1 MLLPVPPRARNETET
16 VLIPGLLSAE
26 EVAELHAAAAR
37 IAAQVGPLRF
47 GRKCWEQRVVR
58 IPPCNLL
65 LISEAIPAVHPRV
78 NDQAGSWE
86 LCYLHTGGAFEA
98 QMPELSAKLRA
109 AAEAA
114 DEHGVLARARKVNP
128 DLQINWRT
136 IEYHDRHATTS
147 ADEDRGLMDVGHVD
161 SGSLLTL
168 DVMLSSPGEE
178 FAGGELV
185 TLQQKEGEEEELRAP
200 AFGKG
205 DAVHTDLRILSGCEF
220 LK

>member
-114 DEHGVLARARKVNP
+114 DEHGVLARA
-128 DLQINWRT
+128 
-136 IEYHDRHATTS
+136 
-147 ADEDRGLMDVGHVD
+147 DEDRGLMDVGHVD